1 VVGVIKVWSK
11 EVVETKSYL
20 QGGLTTLRT
29 ETRIFTIRSDD
40 GSVDR
45 IREKIGRIVGILRRN
60 KGNENKI
67 QKA

>member
-1 VVGVIKVWSK
+1 MIKVWSK

-20 QGGLTTLRT
+20 QGGLTTVRT
-29 ETRIFTIRSDD
+29 ETRIFTIRSDH

-60 KGNENKI
+60 KRNENKI

>member
-1 VVGVIKVWSK
+1 MIKVWSK
-11 EVVETKSYL
+11 EVIETKSYL
-20 QGGLTTLRT
+20 QGGLTTVRT

-45 IREKIGRIVGILRRN
+45 IREKIGRIVGILRHN

>member
-1 VVGVIKVWSK
+1 MIKVWSK
-11 EVVETKSYL
+11 EVIETKSYL
-20 QGGLTTLRT
+20 QGGLTTVRT
-29 ETRIFTIRSDD
+29 ETRIFTVTSDD
-40 GSVDR
+40 GSLDR

>member
-1 VVGVIKVWSK
+1 MIKVWSK

-20 QGGLTTLRT
+20 QGGLTTVRT

-40 GSVDR
+40 GGVDG

-60 KGNENKI
+60 KGDENKI

>member
-1 VVGVIKVWSK
+1 MIKVWSK

-20 QGGLTTLRT
+20 QGGLTTVRT

-45 IREKIGRIVGILRRN
+45 IREKIGKIVGILSRK